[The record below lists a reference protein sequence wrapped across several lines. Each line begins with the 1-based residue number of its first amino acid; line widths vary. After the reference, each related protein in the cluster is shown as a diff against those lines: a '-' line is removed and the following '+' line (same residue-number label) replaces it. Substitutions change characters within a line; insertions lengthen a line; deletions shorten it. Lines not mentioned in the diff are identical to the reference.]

1 MVAIII
7 STGKSVN
14 KSYYLFKKEKRYV
27 IIIDTKTSLM
37 WQRVTVFKNY

>member
-27 IIIDTKTSLM
+27 IIIDAKTSLM
-37 WQRVTVFKNY
+37 WQRVTDFKDY